1 MSDTGGASDVA
12 GACLAHEDY
21 PQAAQV
27 LRTAL
32 AADPHNVVMLVQ
44 YAQACLGV
52 NDHAS
57 AASAAWTALGVEPSN
72 EHAMR
77 LYALALHGQGR
88 LADALS
94 MVWRL
99 VTEHPRSALA
109 QYTYAGLLHESR
121 QDQQALAVLDE
132 ALRLDPTNPDAL
144 VLRGDIFR
152 SVWGA
157 QAAEQQYLEALR
169 RAPEHA
175 VAQHNL
181 AVSRLRWG
189 TLTRAVQGLLAAER
203 VNPVLRPTV
212 IDNIGLALARV
223 LRMATASVVFVAV
236 ALIVEMAANDDGMS
250 TVLPRIA
257 AGVLGVA
264 LMVPLVWVAR
274 TVPGALLKVVVRQ
287 RVLLGARMAF
297 VALAVLLGVVT
308 AVVGANPASDVAG
321 TLLLFGVFGL
331 TVLGFVT
338 GS

>member
-12 GACLAHEDY
+12 AACLAREDY
-21 PQAAQV
+21 PQAVHV

-32 AADPHNVVMLVQ
+32 AADPHNVTMLVQ
-44 YAQACLGV
+44 YAQGCLGV
-52 NDHAS
+52 KDHTA
-57 AASAAWTALGVEPSN
+57 AASAAWAVLNIEPSN

-77 LYALALHGQGR
+77 LYTLALHGQGR
-88 LADALS
+88 GADALS
-94 MVWRL
+94 MAWRL

-109 QYTYAGLLHESR
+109 LYTYASLLHESR
-121 QDQQALAVLDE
+121 QDQQALPVLDE

-157 QAAEQQYLEALR
+157 KAAEQQYLQALSI
-169 RAPEHA
+169 APDHA
-175 VAQHNL
+175 VAHHNL

-189 TLTRAVQGLLAAER
+189 SLTQAVRGLLAADR
-203 VNPVLRPTV
+203 MNPALRPMV
-212 IDNIGLALARV
+212 IDNVGLALARV
-223 LRMATASVVFVAV
+223 LRMATASVVFLAV
-236 ALIVEMAANDDGMS
+236 ALIVVMAADDDGMS

-257 AGVLGVA
+257 AGVLGLA
-264 LMVPLVWVAR
+264 LVVPLVWVMR
-274 TVPGALLKVVVRQ
+274 TVPGAVVSAVVRQ
-287 RVLLGARMAF
+287 RFLLGVRLVF
-297 VALAVLLGVVT
+297 VALAVLLGAVT
-308 AVVGANPASDVAG
+308 AAVGSNPVSDVAG